1 VFLLGAALCGLA
13 VRRELRARPRRL
25 LEATLTELA
34 RDVAWLR
41 RQL

>member
-13 VRRELRARPRRL
+13 VRRELRAGPRL
-25 LEATLTELA
+25 FEATLTQLA
-34 RDVAWLR
+34 RDVARLR